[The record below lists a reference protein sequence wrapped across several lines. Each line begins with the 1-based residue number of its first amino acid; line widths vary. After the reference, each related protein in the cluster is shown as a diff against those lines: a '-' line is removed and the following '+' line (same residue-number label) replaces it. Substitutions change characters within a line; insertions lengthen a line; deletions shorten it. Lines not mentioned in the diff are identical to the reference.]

1 MASAAPEPI
10 AELEWNFSQ
19 VFGERT
25 PGEEVQDGARERLV
39 PARPR
44 RSIAR
49 GDVAP
54 SASANPER
62 TNEPSRS
69 TVRPTRRS
77 VRPHRSPSLRPPIE
91 PFRPPDVFTTPRGAS
106 FLFITIL
113 TQRT

>member
-69 TVRPTRRS
+69 IVRPDPS
-77 VRPHRSPSLRPPIE
+77 IRPSPPLALPPSTD
-91 PFRPPDVFTTPRGAS
+91 RALPPA
-106 FLFITIL
+106 
-113 TQRT
+113 